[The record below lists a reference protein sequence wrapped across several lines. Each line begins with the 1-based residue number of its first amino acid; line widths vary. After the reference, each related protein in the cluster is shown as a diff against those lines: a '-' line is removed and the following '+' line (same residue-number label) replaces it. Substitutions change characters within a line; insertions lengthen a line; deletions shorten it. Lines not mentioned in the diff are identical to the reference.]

1 MKKNYFWPMLIGLL
15 GLLCPARARAQAS
28 VADLVP
34 DSTDTRYRAIDLNL
48 TLKNMHLWR
57 GFKVTNAAMAAADL
71 HYTTRDGHFRTGV
84 WGGSGFT
91 GEYREFDYYA
101 SYSKGRF
108 LVALWDI
115 NNFSSYPD
123 ANIFSYDQA
132 GTSHFA
138 DLTVAYTLSDK
149 LPLRVSWSTIL
160 LGRDYY
166 TEADGRVKSTFSNY
180 VQLDYPV
187 WHKGSASLSLLAG
200 GAFAFGRQQ
209 SFYAAH
215 PNFTNLGG
223 VYARTLQLGTYEVP
237 VAATAL
243 WNPEK
248 KYGALQVAVT
258 LF

>member
-1 MKKNYFWPMLIGLL
+1 MKQNYFWLALVGLL
-15 GLLCPARARAQAS
+15 GLLCPSRAHAQAS
-28 VADLVP
+28 VVDLIP
-34 DSTDTRYRAIDLNL
+34 DSTETRYRAIDLNV

-71 HYTTRDGHFRTGV
+71 HYTTRNEHFRTGL

-108 LVALWDI
+108 LIALWDI

-123 ANIFSYDQA
+123 ANIFSYDRA
-132 GTSHFA
+132 GTSHFV
-138 DLTVAYTLSDK
+138 DLTVGYTLSDK
-149 LPLRVSWSTIL
+149 IPLHASWSTIL
-160 LGRDYY
+160 FGRDYY
-166 TEADGRVKSTFSNY
+166 TNENGQVKGTFSNY

-187 WHKGSASLSLLAG
+187 WRRGNASLSLIAG
-200 GAFAFGRQQ
+200 GAFAFERQQ
-209 SFYAAH
+209 NFYSNH

-223 VYARTLQLGTYEVP
+223 VYNKTLKLGTYEVP

-248 KYGALQVAVT
+248 QYGALQIAVT